1 MRTLAAGL
9 AAHLASG
16 ATTLCNCWK
25 LAPINGAP
33 LGFTDHDRDVA
44 FDGVTYEAQAG
55 FDASEIESSLGL
67 SVDNLEAAGAMESS
81 QLDGEKLRGGYFDH
95 AAIEIWRVNWQD
107 ASQRLL
113 IRKGHLGEVTHGG
126 AGFTAEVRGLSHIL
140 NQARGR
146 VFQFGC
152 DAALGDARC
161 GVNIETAAFR
171 VNGTIV
177 GVEENRRLIVS
188 GLDGFE
194 DGWFSQGTLT
204 WTSGLN
210 AGRFEEVKFHGG
222 NVVELWQAA
231 GFAVSAGDAFVIRA
245 GCDKQFSTCKAKFFN
260 TDNFR
265 GFPHLP
271 GTDFVTAFAAREDQ
285 GNDGGSRNS

>member
-25 LAPINGAP
+25 LAPINGAA

-67 SVDNLEAAGAMESS
+67 SVDNLEATGALASS
-81 QLDGEKLRGGYFDH
+81 QLDGEKLRSGYFDH

-126 AGFTAEVRGLSHIL
+126 AGFTAEVRGLSHVL

-177 GVEENRRLIVS
+177 GVEENRRLTVS
-188 GLDGFE
+188 GLGGFE
-194 DGWFSQGTLT
+194 GGWFSQGTLT

-210 AGRFEEVKFHGG
+210 VGRVEEVKFHGG
-222 NVVELWQAA
+222 NIVELWQAA
-231 GFAVSAGDAFVIRA
+231 GFAVSAGDAFVVRA

-271 GTDFVTAFAAREDQ
+271 GTDFVTAFAARDDQ
-285 GNDGGSRNS
+285 GNDGGSRL

>member
-9 AAHLASG
+9 AAHLAGG

-25 LAPINGAP
+25 LAPINGAA

-67 SVDNLEAAGAMESS
+67 SVDNLEATGALESS

-95 AAIEIWRVNWQD
+95 ATIEIWRVNWQD

-126 AGFTAEVRGLSHIL
+126 AGFTAEVRGLSHVL

-152 DAALGDARC
+152 DATLGDARC

-171 VNGTIV
+171 VNGTIA
-177 GVEENRRLIVS
+177 GAEENRRLIVS
-188 GLDGFE
+188 GLGGFE
-194 DGWFSQGTLT
+194 SGWFSQGTLT

-210 AGRFEEVKFHGG
+210 AGRVEEVKFHGG
-222 NVVELWQAA
+222 GGVELWQAA

-245 GCDKQFSTCKAKFFN
+245 GCDKQFSTCRAKFFN

-285 GNDGGSRNS
+285 GNDGGSRL

>member
-25 LAPINGAP
+25 LAPINGAA

-67 SVDNLEAAGAMESS
+67 SVDNLEATGALESS
-81 QLDGEKLRGGYFDH
+81 QLDGEKLRSGYFDH

-126 AGFTAEVRGLSHIL
+126 AGFTAEVRGLSHVL

-177 GVEENRRLIVS
+177 GVEENRRLTVS
-188 GLDGFE
+188 GLGGFE
-194 DGWFSQGTLT
+194 GGWFSQGTLT

-210 AGRFEEVKFHGG
+210 VGRVEEVKFHGG
-222 NVVELWQAA
+222 NIVELWQAA
-231 GFAVSAGDAFVIRA
+231 GFAVSAGDAFVVRA

-271 GTDFVTAFAAREDQ
+271 GTDFVTAFAARDDQ
-285 GNDGGSRNS
+285 GNDGGSRL

>member
-67 SVDNLEAAGAMESS
+67 SVDNLEATGALESS
-81 QLDGEKLRGGYFDH
+81 QLDGEKLRSGYFDH

-126 AGFTAEVRGLSHIL
+126 AGFTAEVRGLSHVL

-152 DAALGDARC
+152 DATLGDARC

-171 VNGTIV
+171 VNGTIA
-177 GVEENRRLIVS
+177 GAEENRRLIVS
-188 GLDGFE
+188 GLGGFE

-210 AGRFEEVKFHGG
+210 AGRVEEVKFHGG

-271 GTDFVTAFAAREDQ
+271 GTDFVTAFAARDDQ
-285 GNDGGSRNS
+285 GNDGGSRL